1 MKEETIGSIPYPT
14 PEGAFTLRYD
24 LLSDSR
30 SGAYGI
36 RVVKC
41 GAAGRPCDRADV
53 FPISGSRPRALALL
67 QRVMRGSV
75 PPCTLR
81 EVLEDLTAWD
91 PAEPGSSGANGSPVP

>member
-1 MKEETIGSIPYPT
+1 MKEETIGSIPFLT
-14 PEGAFTLRYD
+14 PEGAFILRYD
-24 LLSDSR
+24 LLSDPG
-30 SGAYGI
+30 SGAFGI

-91 PAEPGSSGANGSPVP
+91 PVEPGSSGGNGSPEL